1 MFGSSKQFYPWPIK
15 DFHYES
21 MHNMIMKALNYQP
34 KEREGVKLPL
44 LIIFIGNFP
53 GRNKR
58 DHAYHFNATLLQ

>member
-1 MFGSSKQFYPWPIK
+1 MFGSRKQFYPWPIK

-44 LIIFIGNFP
+44 LIIFIGDFS
-53 GRNKR
+53 RM
-58 DHAYHFNATLLQ
+58 Q